1 MMRLLRLTVVLVL
14 ALLSFSEQ
22 SCGIYSFT
30 GGRKFDDSVT
40 VSVAT
45 FTNTASLAKPTVPQT
60 VSEALRDAIQRQT
73 RLNFVSGN
81 ADLDFS
87 GEITGYSVAP
97 VALQGGGATDQAQL
111 NRLTITVSVNYVDKI
126 EEQYSFESSFTR
138 FADFPAA
145 SALSTVEDALIKEI
159 TDQLVQDIMNRS
171 INAW

>member
-1 MMRLLRLTVVLVL
+1 MRRLGFFVVLLL
-14 ALLSFSEQ
+14 ALLAFQEQ

-45 FTNTASLAKPTVPQT
+45 FTNTAPLAKATVPQT

-73 RLNFVSGN
+73 RLTFVPGS
-81 ADLDFS
+81 ADLEFT

-97 VALQGGGATDQAQL
+97 VAIQGGGQTDQAQL

-126 EEQYSFESSFTR
+126 EEQYSFEANFSR
-138 FADFPAA
+138 FADFPATTTL
-145 SALSTVEDALIKEI
+145 SATEDQLIKEI
-159 TDQLVQDIMNRS
+159 TDQLIQDIMNRS